1 MGNLFDSLQDNT
13 VDVVTNTMGYPA
25 SWQPVAGGPVI
36 TAAVLYN
43 ANTDKYDLSNMGYE
57 PEKWRMEYRAPF
69 FPGLKQSVDENV
81 DEIVTITLPDGDTEF
96 FVRRVIAA
104 FDGKTF
110 IAYLDLKL

>member
-1 MGNLFDSLQDNT
+1 MANLFDSLQDNT

-25 SWQPVAGGPVI
+25 TWQPAVGGPLQ
-36 TAAVLYN
+36 TAKVLYN
-43 ANTDKYDLSNMGYE
+43 ANTDKYELSNMDFV

-69 FPGLKQSVDENV
+69 FEDLKQSVDSGV
-81 DEIVTITLPDGDTEF
+81 DETVIITLPGGATEY

-110 IAYLDLKL
+110 IAYIDLKL